1 MLFRSVLVLA
11 SAISLGSAAAEP
23 VDSLASPAVSAEP
36 AVSSESAATAAA
48 PASALDMPIEKIAES
63 TDGCAVLDRD
73 FPGLREHPMYGSF
86 KRMTLN
92 QIAAMSGGKITPEM
106 LARARSDLSTL
117 SASATPMAISAT
129 P

>member
-1 MLFRSVLVLA
+1 MLFRSILVLA
-11 SAISLGSAAAEP
+11 SAILWGSAAAEP
-23 VDSLASPAVSAEP
+23 VDSSASPAVSSQP

-48 PASALDMPIEKIAES
+48 PASALDMPIEQIAEL
-63 TDGCAVLDRD
+63 TGGCAVLDRD
-73 FPGLREHPMYGSF
+73 FPGLREHPMFGSF

-106 LARARSDLSTL
+106 LAQAKSDLSAL
-117 SASATPMAISAT
+117 SSTATPMAISAS